1 MIKKYDK
8 FKQSKINESGLQNI
22 KALTSVYDEAEMYF
36 HMDLDGVTSALA
48 MKKYVEDYGV
58 KVVDSHIIQY
68 GGIEFAVK
76 NTREGRMPILVDYA
90 HSRPFFVIATDH
102 HQKQT
107 GAEKNAATH
116 FKPSRSNVETISGDI
131 APSDVFT
138 STDIKLIQMVD
149 SADFLKNEITP
160 EDIQNCLFSYKKE
173 FTPSRNR
180 FLMGLVVN
188 RLLLIFKSKRISVK
202 SLDGKR
208 NHINKNLLEC
218 LVLDCT
224 PSLYSI
230 FNNLKH
236 YMNSAVSLE
245 WSMSTKS
252 HHTPKKLASEE
263 EITANLMEYIKTRQ
277 EYPNNQMGKD
287 TPTGPKHRDIDFIED
302 YNIVKQYGIGS
313 VFKSGSYDRYVVFK
327 NFPKADFV
335 CTIFPMGLIQVSCN
349 PFKEKA
355 LKDIDLGA
363 IAREVL
369 GKFKYQLSNINIPIS
384 DIKKI
389 SEFEIEK
396 MQKKYGEEYEAI
408 GFKFSDLLASYKNN
422 IIVLPNR
429 RQGDMKTRA
438 TLNLEDENNEDVA
451 MLKEWLDIPYSEWT
465 EEIKNEISFLK
476 IPIWNIIEETS
487 GGHPSITN
495 IQSLNYLGSR
505 IDLLRILFKTGSH
518 ISVMKLI
525 ADEFIKVLKQK
536 IDIAKAGQKV
546 VYNTAD
552 VKLKGDI
559 LSENFEYFINDED
572 DVKQVSKEEFIS
584 FGMDVKFEP
593 KKDNEKGFKMDID
606 KNKIVGYYES
616 NKKK

>member
-22 KALTSVYDEAEMYF
+22 KALSSVYSEAEMYF
-36 HMDLDGVTSALA
+36 HMDLDGVTSGLS
-48 MKKYVEDYGV
+48 MKKYVEDYGI

-68 GGIEFAVK
+68 GSIEFAVK

-90 HSRPFFVIATDH
+90 HSKPFFVIATDH

-263 EITANLMEYIKTRQ
+263 EITSNLMEYIQTRQ
-277 EYPNNQMGKD
+277 GS
-287 TPTGPKHRDIDFIED
+287 TAGIKHKDIDFIEN

-313 VFKSGSYDRYVVFK
+313 VFKSGSYDRYIVFK

-355 LKDIDLGA
+355 LKAIDLGA

-369 GKFKYQLSNINIPIS
+369 AKFKYQLSNINIPVS
-384 DIKKI
+384 DIKRI
-389 SEFEIEK
+389 SEMEIEK

-408 GFKFSDLLASYKNN
+408 GFKFSDLLASYKNDV
-422 IIVLPNR
+422 IVLPNR
-429 RQGDMKTRA
+429 KQGDMKTRA
-438 TLNLEDENNEDVA
+438 ILNLEDENSEEVA
-451 MLKEWLDIPYSEWT
+451 LLKKWLDIEYSGWPET
-465 EEIKNEISFLK
+465 IKNEISFLK

-505 IDLLRILFKTGSH
+505 RDLLGILFKTREYTA
-518 ISVMKLI
+518 VMKLI
-525 ADEFIKVLKQK
+525 AEEFIKILKEK
-536 IDIAKAGQKV
+536 IDLAKKGAEV

-593 KKDNEKGFKMDID
+593 KKDKEKGFKMDID

-616 NKKK
+616 HISGNITR